1 MFTTTRHLI
10 VATALAFQAATA
22 LPAAGPND
30 DAEECWTSQDAYRLS
45 VEYAIGHSY
54 TELVSTEEWVSTST
68 DSDVP
73 LTTLCDGKARAL
85 EPYKTVLVT
94 VTETLE
100 TPTLTTF
107 TSEFTGPSPTCTI
120 GESECSAIVD
130 AHPTDIRHSTFSK
143 TYPPCAATSAQCDVW
158 DGGHSTLV
166 SGDSPWSTLS
176 VRGLTFSS
184 CTGRFPRSLETF
196 ALRMAPL
203 HSPCPRAHHSPT
215 PPSLT
220 ASPLHRLRIT
230 YPSTRCLQAF
240 APRSAEAII
249 AYSVVAHRLETSSSQ
264 LPDLSPAVPTMPLTG
279 NLFPTASTSRI

>member
-1 MFTTTRHLI
+1 MSVTTRQLI
-10 VATALAFQAATA
+10 ITTALAFQAAA
-22 LPAAGPND
+22 LPAADPID
-30 DAEECWTSQDAYRLS
+30 EPKECWTSLDDHWSSSWQYDGA
-45 VEYAIGHSY
+45 A
-54 TELVSTEEWVSTST
+54 TELVSTEEWVWTSV

-85 EPYKTVLVT
+85 EPYKTAVIT
-94 VTETLE
+94 ETETLE

-107 TSEFTGPSPTCTI
+107 TRAYTEPSPTCTI
-120 GESECSAIVD
+120 GESACSSLVYTHDLFPRYCDLAQ
-130 AHPTDIRHSTFSK
+130 
-143 TYPPCAATSAQCDVW
+143 TYPPCATTSAKCDVW

-230 YPSTRCLQAF
+230 YPSTRCLQEF

-249 AYSVVAHRLETSSSQ
+249 AYSVVVHRLETSSSQ